1 MKFKR
6 SITFVALMLMVST
19 LFFAQES
26 ALEQF
31 EQELKKEN
39 TELSTI
45 KCLFTQSRMMSV
57 LADEVNKKGNS
68 TSKFPAICCYCST
81 MATTS
86 K

>member
-57 LADEVNKKGNS
+57 LRRMNKKGQFYFQ
-68 TSKFPAICCYCST
+68 FPDMLYCST

-86 K
+86 